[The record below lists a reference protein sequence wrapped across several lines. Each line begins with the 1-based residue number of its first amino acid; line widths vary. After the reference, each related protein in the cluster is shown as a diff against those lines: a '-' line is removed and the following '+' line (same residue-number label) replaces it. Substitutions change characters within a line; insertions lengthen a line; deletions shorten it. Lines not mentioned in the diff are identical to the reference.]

1 MKIKMVLFGIL
12 FLISYPLI
20 AISEVVY
27 SIDFTKMA
35 DGDAQTWFKENNYTF
50 RLDADELN
58 LKFQNGRLVLSNDGD
73 VNGLL
78 YKELEIRGAK
88 RVRIE
93 WGVNKYPPG
102 IDWENG
108 FFRDGVMLLMTFG
121 NESISSGSF
130 IIPNVPYFIAL
141 FLGEKEQDG
150 KAYTGRFYKKGGRYI
165 CTPCGAPEGKTVVT
179 DFEFDA
185 RFKELFNKSEVPHI
199 SAIGIEMD
207 SRDIDSYAEAFI
219 NKIEFLAE

>member
-1 MKIKMVLFGIL
+1 MKYNTIILSIFL
-12 FLISYPLI
+12 FLLNPSF

-27 SIDFTKMA
+27 SIDFTKMKN
-35 DGDAQTWFKENNYTF
+35 GDATSWFKENDYAF
-50 RLDADELN
+50 RLDVDELN
-58 LKFQNGRLVLSNDGD
+58 LKFQDGKLVLSNNGD

-78 YKELEIRGAK
+78 FKETDIRGAK

-121 NESISSGSF
+121 NENISSGSF

-141 FLGEKEQDG
+141 FLAEKEEDG

-165 CTPCGAPEGKTVVT
+165 CTPCGAPVGETVIT
-179 DFEFDA
+179 DFDFDS

-199 SAIGIEMD
+199 SAVGIEMD

-219 NKIEFLAE
+219 KKIEFLSE

>member
-1 MKIKMVLFGIL
+1 MKTNIVLLGIL
-12 FLISYPLI
+12 FLILNPI
-20 AISEVVY
+20 IGVSEVVY
-27 SIDFTKMA
+27 TIDFSKMA
-35 DGDAQTWFKENNYTF
+35 NGDAKNWFKENDYAF
-50 RLDADELN
+50 RLDADELD
-58 LKFQNGRLVLSNDGD
+58 LKFEDGRLVLSNNGD

-121 NESISSGSF
+121 NENISSGSF

-141 FLGEKEQDG
+141 FLAEKEEDG

-165 CTPCGAPEGKTVVT
+165 CTPCGAPVGKTVVT
-179 DFEFDA
+179 DFEFDS
-185 RFKELFNKSEVPHI
+185 RFKQLFNKSEVPHI

-219 NKIEFLAE
+219 KKIEFLSE